1 MKLPVIVLSF
11 CISTA
16 VYASESLRE
25 EAEQMA
31 RMHSVVALRQ
41 GEVIVDE
48 HIRGPG
54 TTEPA
59 NIKSL
64 SKSVLSLLV
73 GIAIDKGH
81 ISGVDAKAVDLLGE
95 YLPDDYAE
103 ELNEVTI
110 GNLLSMQSGLK
121 STSRGDYGN
130 WVNSDNWTHYA
141 LTRPM
146 VDEPGGRMIYSTG
159 NSHILAAIL
168 TEQTGRSVLQL
179 SQEWIGQPLKV
190 RIPPWLQSPE
200 GVYFGG
206 NEMYV
211 SAHALAWIGE
221 VYRNKGVV
229 DGVRVVSEDWVEQ
242 SLQPRTRS
250 VYTDDPYGYGWFL
263 YSFGDVQ
270 AYYGRGYGGQVLYV
284 IPELELS
291 IAVISDPTPPSQGA
305 YLQTIHDFVE
315 EHVLPQAEHY

>member
-1 MKLPVIVLSF
+1 M
-11 CISTA
+11 STA
-16 VYASESLRE
+16 LQANESLRE
-25 EAEQMA
+25 AAEGMP
-31 RMHSVVALRQ
+31 RMHNVVALHQ
-41 GEVIVDE
+41 GELIVDE

-54 TTEPA
+54 TSEPA

-81 ISGVDAKAVDLLGE
+81 IPSVDAKAVDLLGG
-95 YLPDDYAE
+95 YLPADYDAE
-103 ELNEVTI
+103 FDKVTI

-146 VDEPGGRMIYSTG
+146 VAEPGGRMIYSTG

-168 TEQTGRSVLQL
+168 TEQTGRSLVQI
-179 SQEWIGQPLKV
+179 SQEWLGRPLNI
-190 RIPPWLQSPE
+190 RIRPWLQSPE
-200 GVYFGG
+200 GVNFGG
-206 NEMYV
+206 NEMYL
-211 SAHALAWIGE
+211 SARALVWIGE

-229 DGVRVVSEDWVEQ
+229 DGVRIVSEGWIEQ
-242 SLQPRTRS
+242 SLQPQTRS
-250 VYTDDPYGYGWFL
+250 VYTDDPYGYGWFS
-263 YSFGDVQ
+263 YRFGETQ

-284 IPELELS
+284 IPQLDMS
-291 IAVISDPTPPSQGA
+291 IAVISDPTPPSRGS
-305 YLQTIHDFVE
+305 YLQEIHRFVE
-315 EHVLPQAEHY
+315 RQILPLARDH

>member
-1 MKLPVIVLSF
+1 MKLPFLVLSLVV
-11 CISTA
+11 SAAGHADT
-16 VYASESLRE
+16 SLRE
-25 EAEQMA
+25 AAESMP
-31 RMHSVVALRQ
+31 RMHNVVALHQ
-41 GEVIVDE
+41 GEIIVDE
-48 HIRGPG
+48 YIRGPQ

-81 ISGVDAKAVDLLGE
+81 IPGVDARAVDLLGG
-95 YLPDDYAE
+95 YLPDNYATGLE
-103 ELNEVTI
+103 KVTV

-146 VDEPGGRMIYSTG
+146 VAEPGGRMIYSTG

-168 TEQTGRSVLQL
+168 TEQTGRSLVQL
-179 SQEWIGQPLKV
+179 SQQWIGRPLNI

-200 GVYFGG
+200 GVNFGG
-206 NEMYV
+206 NEMYL
-211 SAHALAWIGE
+211 SARALVWIGE
-221 VYRNKGVV
+221 VYRNRGVV
-229 DGVRVVSEDWVEQ
+229 DGVRVVSEDWVER
-242 SLQPRTRS
+242 SLQPQTRS

-263 YSFGDVQ
+263 YQFGDVQ

-284 IPELELS
+284 IPQLGMS
-291 IAVISDPTPPSQGA
+291 IAVISDPTPPSRGS
-305 YLQTIHDFVE
+305 YLQDIHRFVE
-315 EHVLPQAEHY
+315 RHVLPLADNY